1 VILVD
6 AQDLAVSR
14 PGKPLFADLS
24 VTVSSGDRLAVVG
37 INGCGKST
45 LLNVLAGA
53 VEPDAG
59 MVRRG
64 RGAEIVTL
72 DQMAVLP
79 EGTVREAVGGDWE
92 GEAVLDRLGMA
103 DLVDADVRRLS
114 GGQAKRVALARAL
127 VAMGAGGD
135 HDLLILDEPTNHLD
149 MDSIAWLE
157 ERLASFTGGLVL
169 VTHDRHVLDR
179 VTTRIL
185 ELDRGA
191 GHVHE
196 GGYASYL
203 DAKAERAERE
213 ASTERKRRNLAR
225 AELAWLQRG
234 APARTRKPK
243 AHIASARAVID
254 GRGPAPA
261 RADELPLADLVQMP
275 RLGDTVVEL
284 DDVSDGYGDH
294 LLFEHVDLK
303 LGPGERLG
311 IVGVNGSG
319 KSTLLDVLSGRR
331 RPRTGQVV
339 HGSTVRVGYY
349 DQRGADLPLDA
360 RVRELV
366 AGPTRQPDWTDAAL
380 LERLWFATDAQWAPV
395 RLLSGGERRRL
406 QLALVL
412 RQAPNVLLLD
422 EPTNDLD
429 LDTLRALEDLLDNWP
444 GTLVV
449 VSHDRA
455 FLERTVEDVVVL
467 DPSGAPTGGTGY
479 AGRVPGG
486 YAAYDAARRAARR
499 SGRVGPAPLPVPASR
514 SGASKPGASKPGAPT
529 SGGSRS
535 GGSTSGSS
543 RSGSAGSASSA
554 PTVPRGSAP
563 SAAADA
569 GGRPGRDRPQRS
581 PSSLRHLMRKAEA
594 TMGRLRER
602 QAALEAEL
610 ATAQGDHVALARLGE
625 ELSAVTEEMAGA
637 EESWLALAEEAEALG
652 LTT

>member
-1 VILVD
+1 MILVD

-14 PGKPLFADLS
+14 PGKPLLADLS
-24 VTVSSGDRLAVVG
+24 LTVSSGDRLAVVG

-45 LLNVLAGA
+45 LLGVLAGT
-53 VEPDAG
+53 VEPEG
-59 MVRRG
+59 GVVRRG
-64 RGAEIVTL
+64 RGARVVTL

-79 EGTVREAVGGDWE
+79 DGTVRAAVGGSWE
-92 GEAVLDRLGMA
+92 GAAVLDRLGMA
-103 DLVDADVRRLS
+103 DLVDADVRTLS

-127 VAMGAGGD
+127 VALGD
-135 HDLLILDEPTNHLD
+135 GHENDLLILDEPTNHLD

-157 ERLASFTGGLVL
+157 ERLASFTGALVL

-185 ELDRGA
+185 ELDRGV

-203 DAKAERAERE
+203 DAKADRAERE
-213 ASTERKRRNLAR
+213 ATTERKRRNLAR
-225 AELAWLQRG
+225 AELAWLRRG

-254 GRGPAPA
+254 GRAPEPA
-261 RADELPLADLVQMP
+261 RADDLPLADLVQMP
-275 RLGDTVVEL
+275 RLGDTVIEL
-284 DDVSDGYGDH
+284 ADVSDGFGDT
-294 LLFEHVDLK
+294 LLFEDVELK

-311 IVGVNGSG
+311 VIGVNGSG

-331 RPRTGQVV
+331 QPRSGRVV

-349 DQRGADLPLDA
+349 DQRGVDLPLDA

-366 AGPTRQPDWTDAAL
+366 AGPSRQPDWTDAAL
-380 LERLWFATDAQWAPV
+380 LERLWFGTDAQWAPV

-429 LDTLRALEDLLDNWP
+429 LDTLRALEDLLDSWP

-467 DPSGAPTGGTGY
+467 DHPGAGAVRPGRV
-479 AGRVPGG
+479 GRVPGG
-486 YAAYDAARRAARR
+486 YAAYEAARRQARKA
-499 SGRVGPAPLPVPASR
+499 GRVGAAPPQERSPRDPAA
-514 SGASKPGASKPGAPT
+514 
-529 SGGSRS
+529 
-535 GGSTSGSS
+535 
-543 RSGSAGSASSA
+543 
-554 PTVPRGSAP
+554 
-563 SAAADA
+563 
-569 GGRPGRDRPQRS
+569 RPGRERVQRS
-581 PSSLRHLMRKAEA
+581 PSTLRHLMRKAESD
-594 TMGRLRER
+594 MRRLQER
-602 QAALEAEL
+602 QATLEAEL
-610 ATAQGDHVALARLGE
+610 VGAQGDHVALARMGE
-625 ELSAVTEEMAGA
+625 DLSTVTSEMAEA
-637 EESWLALAEEAEALG
+637 EEAWLALAEEAEALG